1 MDNIIKEIEAKYPVD
16 RVLVNG
22 EQVWPYLR
30 ISYHLEY
37 VTRISEKEGETLYG
51 EPLYPKPSFSQRLKE
66 YLELVKNSFYGLK
79 NWLGKYDYVA
89 LSNTQERRSIDG
101 KYFNRLIDTMID
113 ELGRDSVLYIE
124 RRAPSFYPIK
134 KVHTK
139 RIVGRDLIDLIMF
152 LVAFWEKLSLRR
164 YTIQNGYILQAIQ
177 RDYNLE
183 IDDALLIRTHII
195 QRRVY
200 SLLFRMIKPKAILL
214 SDYYSA
220 NMPAIKSAKN
230 LGIRVVEFQHGLIGK
245 ENPFYNVSA
254 EIDKTY
260 FPDYLLVFGRK
271 EIETFANRRF
281 IEPENVSPVGSFY
294 IEHMRSHR
302 PECSLA
308 KRLEPYKRSVGTT
321 LSWSD
326 EKRSIEFIRQ
336 AANLDNCIFY
346 ILIPRRP
353 TLKYYDTL
361 HLPDNV
367 AIIRDLNFY
376 EVITY
381 VDFHST
387 VSSTCAIEA
396 PSLGVQN
403 ILLNIDGVSKRFF
416 GNILNDS
423 RITRYIDTPEEF
435 VNTINTFEKLSRD
448 TISKLNEDIIAT
460 DYKKNIRDF
469 INLHLKQ

>member
-1 MDNIIKEIEAKYPVD
+1 MDNIVEEIEAKYPVD
-16 RVLVNG
+16 RILVDR

-30 ISYHLEY
+30 IFYHLEY
-37 VTRISEKEGETLYG
+37 VTKIWGQNGETQYG
-51 EPLYPKPSFSQRLKE
+51 EPLYPQPSVSQRLKV
-66 YLELVKNSFYGLK
+66 YLEVVKNSSYGLK

-89 LSNTQERRSIDG
+89 LSNTQERRSING

-139 RIVGRDLIDLIMF
+139 RVVGRDLIDLIML
-152 LVAFWEKLSLRR
+152 LVAFWEKITLRR
-164 YTIQNGYILQAIQ
+164 YTIQNRYILQAIQ

-183 IDDALLIRTHII
+183 IDDAQLIKTYII

-220 NMPAIKSAKN
+220 NMPAIKAARN
-230 LGIRVVEFQHGLIGK
+230 LGIKVVEFQHGLIGN
-245 ENPFYNVSA
+245 ENPAYNVGV

-271 EIETFANRRF
+271 EIETFANSRF
-281 IEPENVSPVGSFY
+281 IEPKNVFPVGSFY
-294 IEHMRSHR
+294 IEHMRSNR

-308 KRLEPYKRSVGTT
+308 KRLENYKRSVGIT
-321 LSWSD
+321 LSWTD
-326 EKRSIEFIRQ
+326 EKSSIAFVRQ
-336 AANLDNCIFY
+336 AANLDKRIFY

-353 TLKYYDTL
+353 TLVYYDTL
-361 HLPDNV
+361 NLPENV
-367 AIIRDLNFY
+367 AIIKDMNFY

-403 ILLNIDGVSKRFF
+403 ILIDIDGVSKRFF

-423 RITRYIDTPEEF
+423 RITRYINTPKEF
-435 VNTINTFEKLSRD
+435 VNTINTFEKLSKD